1 MDINQISI
9 NKFKQKYLI
18 NRNSPPRLVSQTYT
32 VTDTNLLMK
41 ELCKMANN
49 NSRYLNRDFELNL
62 STEELEK
69 RTNKDYLIT
78 KNVNTRCP

>member
-18 NRNSPPRLVSQTYT
+18 NRTSPPRLVSQTYT

-49 NSRYLNRDFELNL
+49 NSTSLNRDFELNL

-78 KNVNTRCP
+78 KKC